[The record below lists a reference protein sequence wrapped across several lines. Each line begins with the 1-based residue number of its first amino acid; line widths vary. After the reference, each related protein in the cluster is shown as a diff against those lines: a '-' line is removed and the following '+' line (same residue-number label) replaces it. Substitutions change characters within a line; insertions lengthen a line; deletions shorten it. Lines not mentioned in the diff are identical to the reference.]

1 MGQVGQ
7 TAVQTFTAIQQT
19 EQTANFN
26 CQLLSFTDLCFTDSC
41 TQKCTF
47 YDCTTVVKVS
57 WQITYRGGGG
67 REGDYD
73 DEGQIN
79 SR

>member
-1 MGQVGQ
+1 MPIGSEWQVGQ

-41 TQKCTF
+41 TQKNVHF
-47 YDCTTVVKVS
+47 TTVLR
-57 WQITYRGGGG
+57 W
-67 REGDYD
+67 
-73 DEGQIN
+73 
-79 SR
+79 